1 MITRPKIMN
10 PELYH
15 DEPLEFEPLTE
26 SQQAQKWY
34 QLAALSEG
42 NSTQASLT
50 KIYNENA
57 DAQWYVDAAN
67 SGDKYAQY
75 ALGKIYYNG
84 ILTNSNLIKSAMW
97 FSKASANGIPF
108 ADYELAKMCAMGIGL
123 EKDPT
128 MSGELYQKAF
138 KAFIQQEQKTPNVNI
153 ELKLATIY
161 ENGLAG
167 NKDLNL
173 ANYWRGI
180 ADTNRQDYLPEAV
193 AEKTLSRTVSP
204 SPQPEDEKTIKPI
217 NQNKSEK
224 SKLIT
229 PVLNWAERRKNKKDA
244 PRNNKDKGTASKNA
258 QNIKG
263 IEIKEFLDMVM
274 PSVLDFHRDYFVCG
288 NTYRSVWAIREYP
301 TVTES
306 TALLRQ
312 LGEMDGVT
320 LRIYTRPVT
329 PYEENKVLEHAE
341 RKNKSSITN
350 SRSIRA
356 TVAATENLTDVATLA
371 SQQHKTKQSLIHCA
385 VFIEL
390 IGNSYKDLTE
400 LKQRV
405 ISFFARSKITY
416 DKLELMQKEGFQSV
430 MLTGSNQF
438 KSQFERILPS
448 SSVANLY
455 PFSYSG
461 KTDSDGMFI
470 GRDVNGSNIIVNFD
484 RRSRDKTNGH
494 ILILGNTGE
503 GKSHLL
509 KLIITNF
516 RQMGKKF
523 FILDPDDEYK
533 DLTIK
538 LKGCY
543 IDMMAGIYCI
553 NVLEP
558 RLWTVDPKED
568 EQESAHEDIPQAF
581 RKGTRLSQHIA
592 YLRDF
597 FKCYKQ
603 FPTDQLDTLEILLE
617 RLYRK
622 FNITDDTDFS
632 TMQPDDYPILSDLF
646 EVAQAELDSYD
657 NNGNQLYT
665 KDILRTLTLGL
676 RSICVGNE
684 STYFNGHTNITNADF
699 IDFSVKGMLET
710 NENLKNAMFMNIFS
724 YMSHKFLTEG
734 EAEIAIDEL
743 HLFLSNKIAIDYIRS
758 FSKRGRKKDSGIILA
773 SQNVEDFLL
782 PGVIEYTKPLLSIPT
797 HSFLFHPGG
806 NCDVKDFQRAL
817 SVKECE
823 YKLIEEPSQGFC
835 LYKCGRERYHL
846 HVIAPDYKVA
856 LFGTVGGR

>member
-1 MITRPKIMN
+1 MN
-10 PELYH
+10 PDLYD
-15 DEPLEFEPLTE
+15 DEPLESELLTE

-42 NSTQASLT
+42 NSAQASLT

-84 ILTNSNLIKSAMW
+84 ILTNTNLTKSAMW
-97 FSKASANGIPF
+97 YSKASANGIPF
-108 ADYELAKMCAMGIGL
+108 ADYELAKMCAAGIGI
-123 EKDPT
+123 EVDAESAK
-128 MSGELYQKAF
+128 SLYLKAF
-138 KAFIQQEQKTPNVNI
+138 KSFVQQENRTPNANI

-167 NKDLNL
+167 TKDLNL
-173 ANYWRGI
+173 ASYWRGI
-180 ADTNRQDYLPEAV
+180 ADNNHEDYLPEAITAKTSPPPHSPAPQEQTLLKFLETKPNNEGNSMKAKLV
-193 AEKTLSRTVSP
+193 SPTFNRAEKRKAKQDT
-204 SPQPEDEKTIKPI
+204 QHEA
-217 NQNKSEK
+217 K
-224 SKLIT
+224 SKINT
-229 PVLNWAERRKNKKDA
+229 GA
-244 PRNNKDKGTASKNA
+244 KGVKSPAVNEL
-258 QNIKG
+258 
-263 IEIKEFLDMVM
+263 EIKEFLDMVM
-274 PSVLDFHRDYFVCG
+274 PSVLNFHQDYYVCG

-329 PYEENKVLEHAE
+329 PYKENKVLEHAE
-341 RKNKSSITN
+341 RKNKLNIMN
-350 SRSIRA
+350 SRSIHA

-371 SQQHKTKQSLIHCA
+371 SHQHKTKESLIHCA

-390 IGNSYKDLTE
+390 IASSYKDLNE
-400 LKQRV
+400 LKQRM
-405 ISFFARSKITY
+405 ISFYSRSKITY

-461 KTDSDGMFI
+461 KTDPDGMFI

-503 GKSHLL
+503 GKSYLL

-533 DLTIK
+533 DLTLK

-558 RLWTVDPKED
+558 RLWTIDSEEDDPED
-568 EQESAHEDIPQAF
+568 DHEDVPEAF
-581 RKGTRLSQHIA
+581 KKGTRLSQHIA

-597 FKCYKQ
+597 FKCYKE

-617 RLYRK
+617 RLYQK
-622 FNITDDTDFS
+622 FNINDDTDFS
-632 TMQPDDYPILSDLF
+632 AMKSDDYPILSDLF
-646 EVAQAELDSYD
+646 NVAQSELDNYD
-657 NNGNQLYT
+657 ENGNQLYT

-699 IDFSVKGMLET
+699 IDFSVKGMLDT

-734 EAEIAIDEL
+734 ESEIAIDEL
-743 HLFLSNKIAIDYIRS
+743 HLFLSNKIAINYIRS

-806 NCDVKDFQRAL
+806 NCDIKDFQRAL

-823 YKLIEEPSQGFC
+823 YNLISEPNQGFC
-835 LYKCGRERYHL
+835 LYKCGRERYNL

-856 LFGTVGGR
+856 LFGTAGGK

>member
-1 MITRPKIMN
+1 MIARQKIMN
-10 PELYH
+10 PELYD
-15 DEPLEFEPLTE
+15 DEPLESEPLTE
-26 SQQAQKWY
+26 SQQVQKWY

-42 NSTQASLT
+42 NNAQAALT

-67 SGDKYAQY
+67 SSDKYAQY
-75 ALGKIYYNG
+75 ALGKMYYNG
-84 ILTNSNLIKSAMW
+84 ILTNTNLTKSAMW
-97 FSKASANGIPF
+97 YSKASANGIPF
-108 ADYELAKMCAMGIGL
+108 ADYELAKMCAAGIGMEVDVAL
-123 EKDPT
+123 AK
-128 MSGELYQKAF
+128 ELYQKAF
-138 KAFIQQEQKTPNVNI
+138 KEFIQQESKTPNANI

-167 NKDLNL
+167 TKDLNL
-173 ANYWRGI
+173 SSYWRGI
-180 ADTNRQDYLPEAV
+180 ADNNKEDYLPETIPVKASPKQPLSPAPQKQQDQPQLKLLETKLAEESNPANKKLILPV
-193 AEKTLSRTVSP
+193 HNRAEKRKVK
-204 SPQPEDEKTIKPI
+204 QDARRE
-217 NQNKSEK
+217 EK
-224 SKLIT
+224 SKIR
-229 PVLNWAERRKNKKDA
+229 AAAQMSEA
-244 PRNNKDKGTASKNA
+244 PETDSMA
-258 QNIKG
+258 
-263 IEIKEFLDMVM
+263 IKEFLDMIM
-274 PSVLDFHRDYFVCG
+274 PSVLNFHQDYFVCG

-341 RKNKSSITN
+341 RKNKNSITN

-356 TVAATENLTDVATLA
+356 TVAATENLSDVATLS

-390 IGNSYKDLTE
+390 IANSYKDLTE
-400 LKQRV
+400 LKQRM

-416 DKLELMQKEGFQSV
+416 DKLILMQKEGFKSI

-461 KTDSDGMFI
+461 KTDPDGMFI

-503 GKSHLL
+503 GKSYLL

-533 DLTIK
+533 DLTLK

-558 RLWTVDPKED
+558 RLWTVEPEED
-568 EQESAHEDIPQAF
+568 EQEAAHEDVPQAF

-617 RLYRK
+617 RLYQQ
-622 FNITDDTDFS
+622 FGIT
-632 TMQPDDYPILSDLF
+632 
-646 EVAQAELDSYD
+646 
-657 NNGNQLYT
+657 
-665 KDILRTLTLGL
+665 
-676 RSICVGNE
+676 
-684 STYFNGHTNITNADF
+684 
-699 IDFSVKGMLET
+699 
-710 NENLKNAMFMNIFS
+710 
-724 YMSHKFLTEG
+724 
-734 EAEIAIDEL
+734 
-743 HLFLSNKIAIDYIRS
+743 
-758 FSKRGRKKDSGIILA
+758 
-773 SQNVEDFLL
+773 
-782 PGVIEYTKPLLSIPT
+782 
-797 HSFLFHPGG
+797 
-806 NCDVKDFQRAL
+806 
-817 SVKECE
+817 
-823 YKLIEEPSQGFC
+823 
-835 LYKCGRERYHL
+835 
-846 HVIAPDYKVA
+846 
-856 LFGTVGGR
+856 

>member
-1 MITRPKIMN
+1 METK
-10 PELYH
+10 PER
-15 DEPLEFEPLTE
+15 ECKP
-26 SQQAQKWY
+26 A
-34 QLAALSEG
+34 
-42 NSTQASLT
+42 
-50 KIYNENA
+50 
-57 DAQWYVDAAN
+57 
-67 SGDKYAQY
+67 
-75 ALGKIYYNG
+75 
-84 ILTNSNLIKSAMW
+84 
-97 FSKASANGIPF
+97 KA
-108 ADYELAKMCAMGIGL
+108 
-123 EKDPT
+123 
-128 MSGELYQKAF
+128 
-138 KAFIQQEQKTPNVNI
+138 
-153 ELKLATIY
+153 
-161 ENGLAG
+161 
-167 NKDLNL
+167 
-173 ANYWRGI
+173 
-180 ADTNRQDYLPEAV
+180 
-193 AEKTLSRTVSP
+193 
-204 SPQPEDEKTIKPI
+204 
-217 NQNKSEK
+217 
-224 SKLIT
+224 KLIL
-229 PVLNWAERRKNKKDA
+229 PVLNRAEKRKSKQDARREEKRKTRATAQMSDA
-244 PRNNKDKGTASKNA
+244 HETGSM
-258 QNIKG
+258 
-263 IEIKEFLDMVM
+263 EIKEFLDMIM
-274 PSVLDFHRDYFVCG
+274 PSVLNFHQDYFVCG

-341 RKNKSSITN
+341 RKNKNSITN

-356 TVAATENLTDVATLA
+356 TVAATENLTDVATLS

-390 IGNSYKDLTE
+390 IANSYKDLTE
-400 LKQRV
+400 LKQKM

-461 KTDSDGMFI
+461 KTDPDGMFI

-503 GKSHLL
+503 GKSHLV

-523 FILDPDDEYK
+523 FIMDPDDEYK
-533 DLTIK
+533 DLTLK

-558 RLWTVDPKED
+558 RLWTVEAEAD
-568 EQESAHEDIPQAF
+568 EHEDVPQAF

-617 RLYRK
+617 RLYQQ
-622 FNITDDTDFS
+622 FGITDDTDFS
-632 TMQPDDYPILSDLF
+632 TLQPDDYPILSDLF
-646 EVAQAELDSYD
+646 NVAQTELDSYD
-657 NNGNQLYT
+657 ENGNQLYT

-743 HLFLSNKIAIDYIRS
+743 YLFLSNKIAIDYIRS

-806 NCDVKDFQRAL
+806 NCNVKDFQRAL

-856 LFGTVGGR
+856 LFGTAGGR